1 VGGLLCTL
9 ATLYLFAVFA
19 RIVLSWIPTSSGGVM
34 ASVNSFLFSITE
46 PVMGPLRRVLPP
58 IGAGGV
64 AIDLSPIVLILG
76 MQFIVF
82 PLLGC

>member
-19 RIVLSWIPTSSGGVM
+19 RIVLSWIPTSSEGVV
-34 ASVNSFLFSITE
+34 ASVNSFLFAITE